1 MTAPNAQVAAT
12 IRVMRQDDL
21 TAAADLLV
29 LSAGD
34 DKRHRLLERLAS
46 TEPDEI
52 HHALVAERSGVI
64 VGAGKIIAE
73 PAWPGTV
80 AALVAVAPH
89 ERGRG
94 IGTALANELA
104 AWARDNLGPRHLVTS
119 TLRDDL
125 ERGREFAARYG
136 LTVTHHS
143 VGWRFDLAGRADEL
157 AERAARSAD
166 TAGVRVRVA
175 DFRAEEAVV
184 LDCITR
190 SLPGLPVP
198 GAEDQDVD
206 VSQAH
211 RLFTDDAV
219 VLLAE
224 PRDESGAPP
233 CGLTI
238 VTPQSDGGDWYTV
251 YTGVAVDHRGRGVAI
266 ALKAAAL
273 LETHRRGA
281 TAVSTHNDDGN
292 EAILRANRAFGMQP
306 SVGYWSL
313 ARRDDLSHD

>member
-1 MTAPNAQVAAT
+1 
-12 IRVMRQDDL
+12 
-21 TAAADLLV
+21 
-29 LSAGD
+29 
-34 DKRHRLLERLAS
+34 
-46 TEPDEI
+46 
-52 HHALVAERSGVI
+52 
-64 VGAGKIIAE
+64 
-73 PAWPGTV
+73 
-80 AALVAVAPH
+80 
-89 ERGRG
+89 
-94 IGTALANELA
+94 
-104 AWARDNLGPRHLVTS
+104 
-119 TLRDDL
+119 
-125 ERGREFAARYG
+125 
-136 LTVTHHS
+136 
-143 VGWRFDLAGRADEL
+143 
-157 AERAARSAD
+157 ARSAD

-175 DFRAEEAVV
+175 DFRAEEAMV

-224 PRDESGAPP
+224 PRDVPGSPP

-251 YTGVAVDHRGRGVAI
+251 YTGVAVDHRGRGVAT

-273 LETHRRGA
+273 REAHRRGA

-292 EAILRANRAFGMQP
+292 EAILRTNRTFGMQP

-313 ARRDDLSHD
+313 ARRDDLRDDRRRNG